1 MDMVS
6 FFVGSGI
13 GIIIGIMAVLLF
25 RKNNNNSALELER
38 ARAIVMTQ
46 KQELDKL
53 RLDNQEL
60 NREAASRKQEV
71 ATLKDVRDKM
81 LNDFKIISA
90 DLMEKQKESVVGT
103 QKTVLGPMQE
113 QMQKLK
119 EGFEN
124 KITEILKTT
133 SANKASIDE
142 QIKNML
148 SHSDSLQK
156 EANNLANA
164 LKNKKT
170 QGCWGELYLE
180 NILQM
185 LGMVEG
191 VDYTREE
198 FFRVEQD
205 DDEKKKNIRP
215 DFIVNLPNN
224 KRIIIDSKVSM
235 ESYLKYENAETDEE
249 REQYANEFMQAT
261 ENHINELSSKEYQ
274 KKVKN
279 SGLDFVFMFMPLE
292 SAYILAMRKKPDLYA
307 SAQKDGVALITSSL
321 LFPMLKTVEMMF
333 KMEKQSKNITDV
345 VEIINKLY
353 EKYVLFT
360 ENFASI
366 GRSLESVSKTYDK
379 ARGQLVDGNN
389 NMSKLFNDIK
399 QKSGITTNKNIALEY
414 KDE

>member
-6 FFVGSGI
+6 FFIGSGI
-13 GIIIGIMAVLLF
+13 GIVIGIMAVLLF
-25 RKNNNNSALELER
+25 RKNDNSTSLELER
-38 ARAIVMTQ
+38 AKAVVMTQ

-119 EGFEN
+119 EGFES

-321 LFPMLKTVEMMF
+321 LFPMLKTVEMML

-353 EKYVLFT
+353 EKYVAFT
-360 ENFASI
+360 DSFATM
-366 GRSLESVSKTYDK
+366 GRSLETATKAYDK
-379 ARGQLVDGNN
+379 ARGQLVDGNG

>member
-1 MDMVS
+1 MDIIS

-81 LNDFKIISA
+81 LNDFKAVSA
-90 DLMEKQKESVVGT
+90 DLIEKQKESVIGT

-198 FFRVEQD
+198 FFHVEQD

-235 ESYLKYENAETDEE
+235 ESYLKYENAESDEE

-261 ENHINELSSKEYQ
+261 EKHIGELSSKEYQ

-321 LFPMLKTVEMMF
+321 LFPMLKTVEMML
-333 KMEKQSKNITDV
+333 KMEKQN
-345 VEIINKLY
+345 
-353 EKYVLFT
+353 
-360 ENFASI
+360 
-366 GRSLESVSKTYDK
+366 
-379 ARGQLVDGNN
+379 
-389 NMSKLFNDIK
+389 
-399 QKSGITTNKNIALEY
+399 
-414 KDE
+414 

>member
-1 MDMVS
+1 MDTIS
-6 FFVGSGI
+6 FFVGAGI
-13 GIIIGIMAVLLF
+13 GLIIGIMVILLF
-25 RKNNNNSALELER
+25 RKNNSNINIELEH
-38 ARAIVMTQ
+38 AKAIAMSRT
-46 KQELDKL
+46 QELEKL

-60 NREAASRKQEV
+60 NREAAARKQEV
-71 ATLKDVRDKM
+71 ETLKDVRDKM
-81 LNDFKIISA
+81 LNDFKAVSA
-90 DLMEKQKESVVGT
+90 DLIEKQKESVVGT

-191 VDYTREE
+191 IDYTREE
-198 FFRVEQD
+198 FFHVEQD

-235 ESYLKYENAETDEE
+235 ESYLKYENAESDEE

-261 ENHINELSSKEYQ
+261 EKHIDELSSKEYQ

-292 SAYILAMRKKPDLYA
+292 SAYILAMRKKPELYA

-321 LFPMLKTVEMMF
+321 LFPMLKTVEMML
-333 KMEKQSKNITDV
+333 KMEKQSKNINDV
-345 VEIINKLY
+345 VVIINKLY
-353 EKYVLFT
+353 EKYVAFT
-360 ENFASI
+360 ESFANM
-366 GRSLESVSKTYDK
+366 GKGLESANKAYDK
-379 ARGQLVDGNN
+379 ARGQLVEGNG
-389 NMSKLFNDIK
+389 NMSKLFNDVK
-399 QKSGITTNKNIALEY
+399 QKSGITTNKTIALEY

>member
-1 MDMVS
+1 MDMIS

-13 GIIIGIMAVLLF
+13 GVIIGIMAVLLF
-25 RKNNNNSALELER
+25 HKSNNNADLELER
-38 ARAIVMTQ
+38 AKAIVMTQ

-60 NREAASRKQEV
+60 NREAAAKRQEV

-81 LNDFKIISA
+81 LNDFKAVSA
-90 DLMEKQKESVVGT
+90 DLIEKQKESVIGT

-119 EGFEN
+119 EGFES

-198 FFRVEQD
+198 FFHVEQD

-235 ESYLKYENAETDEE
+235 ESYLKYENAESDEE

-261 ENHINELSSKEYQ
+261 EKHIDELSSKEYQ

-321 LFPMLKTVEMMF
+321 LFPMLKTVEMML
-333 KMEKQSKNITDV
+333 KMEKQNKNITEV
-345 VEIINKLY
+345 VDIINKLY
-353 EKYVLFT
+353 EKYVAFT
-360 ENFASI
+360 DSFANM
-366 GRSLESVSKTYDK
+366 GRSLESVTKAYDK
-379 ARGQLVDGNN
+379 ARGQLVDGNG
-389 NMSKLFNDIK
+389 NMSKLFNDVK
-399 QKSGITTNKNIALEY
+399 QKSGITTNKTIALEY

>member
-1 MDMVS
+1 MDMIS

-25 RKNNNNSALELER
+25 RKSNNNTDLELER
-38 ARAIVMTQ
+38 AKAIVMTQ

-60 NREAASRKQEV
+60 NREAAAKRQEV

-81 LNDFKIISA
+81 LNDFKAVSA
-90 DLMEKQKESVVGT
+90 DLIEKQKESVIGT

-198 FFRVEQD
+198 FFHVEQD

-235 ESYLKYENAETDEE
+235 ESYLKYENAESDEE

-261 ENHINELSSKEYQ
+261 EKHIGELSSKEYQ

-321 LFPMLKTVEMMF
+321 LFPMLKTVEMML
-333 KMEKQSKNITDV
+333 KMEKQNKNITEV
-345 VEIINKLY
+345 VDIINKLY
-353 EKYVLFT
+353 EKYVAFT
-360 ENFASI
+360 DSFANM
-366 GRSLESVSKTYDK
+366 GKSLESATKAYDK
-379 ARGQLVDGNN
+379 ARGQLVDGNG
-389 NMSKLFNDIK
+389 NMSKLFNDVK
-399 QKSGITTNKNIALEY
+399 QKSGITTNKTIALEY

>member
-1 MDMVS
+1 MDMIS

-13 GIIIGIMAVLLF
+13 GVIIGIMAVLLF
-25 RKNNNNSALELER
+25 RKSNNNTDLELER
-38 ARAIVMTQ
+38 AKAIVMTQ

-60 NREAASRKQEV
+60 NREAAAKRQEV

-81 LNDFKIISA
+81 LNDFKAVSA
-90 DLMEKQKESVVGT
+90 DLIEKQKESVIGT

-235 ESYLKYENAETDEE
+235 ESYLKYENAESDEE

-261 ENHINELSSKEYQ
+261 EKHIDELSSKEYQ

-321 LFPMLKTVEMMF
+321 LFPMLKTVEMML
-333 KMEKQSKNITDV
+333 KMEKQNKNITEV
-345 VEIINKLY
+345 VDIINKLY
-353 EKYVLFT
+353 EKYVAFT
-360 ENFASI
+360 DSFANM
-366 GRSLESVSKTYDK
+366 GKSLESATKAYDK
-379 ARGQLVDGNN
+379 ARGQLVDGNG
-389 NMSKLFNDIK
+389 NMSKLFNDVK
-399 QKSGITTNKNIALEY
+399 QKSGITTNKTIALEY

>member
-1 MDMVS
+1 MIS

-13 GIIIGIMAVLLF
+13 GVIIGIMAVLLF
-25 RKNNNNSALELER
+25 RKSNNNTDLELER
-38 ARAIVMTQ
+38 AKAIVMTQ

-60 NREAASRKQEV
+60 NREAAAKRQEV

-81 LNDFKIISA
+81 LNDFKAVSA
-90 DLMEKQKESVVGT
+90 DLIEKQKESVIGT

-198 FFRVEQD
+198 FFHVEQD

-235 ESYLKYENAETDEE
+235 ESYLKYENAESDEE

-261 ENHINELSSKEYQ
+261 EKHIGELSSKEYQ

-321 LFPMLKTVEMMF
+321 LFPMLKTVEMML
-333 KMEKQSKNITDV
+333 KMEKQNKNITEV
-345 VEIINKLY
+345 VDIINKLY
-353 EKYVLFT
+353 EKYVAFT
-360 ENFASI
+360 DSFANM
-366 GRSLESVSKTYDK
+366 GRSLESATKAYDK
-379 ARGQLVDGNN
+379 ARGQLVDGNG
-389 NMSKLFNDIK
+389 NMSKLFNDVK
-399 QKSGITTNKNIALEY
+399 QKSGITTNKTIALEY

>member
-1 MDMVS
+1 MDMIS

-13 GIIIGIMAVLLF
+13 GVIIGIMAVLLF
-25 RKNNNNSALELER
+25 RKSNNNTDLELER
-38 ARAIVMTQ
+38 AKAIVMTQ

-60 NREAASRKQEV
+60 NREAAAKRQEV

-81 LNDFKIISA
+81 LNDFKAVSA
-90 DLMEKQKESVVGT
+90 DLIEKQKESVIGT

-198 FFRVEQD
+198 FFHVEQD

-235 ESYLKYENAETDEE
+235 ESYLKYENAESDEE

-261 ENHINELSSKEYQ
+261 EKHIGELSSKEYQ

-321 LFPMLKTVEMMF
+321 LFPMLKTVEMML
-333 KMEKQSKNITDV
+333 KMEKQNKNITEV
-345 VEIINKLY
+345 VDIINKLY
-353 EKYVLFT
+353 EKYVAFT
-360 ENFASI
+360 DSFANM
-366 GRSLESVSKTYDK
+366 GKSLESATKAYDK
-379 ARGQLVDGNN
+379 ARGQLVDGNG
-389 NMSKLFNDIK
+389 NMSKLFNDVK
-399 QKSGITTNKNIALEY
+399 QKSGITTNKTIALEY

>member
-1 MDMVS
+1 MDMIS

-38 ARAIVMTQ
+38 ARAIVMNQ

-71 ATLKDVRDKM
+71 ETLKDVRDKM

-119 EGFEN
+119 EGFES

-321 LFPMLKTVEMMF
+321 LFPMLKTVEMML

-353 EKYVLFT
+353 EKYVAFT
-360 ENFASI
+360 DSFATM
-366 GRSLESVSKTYDK
+366 GRSLETATKAYDK
-379 ARGQLVDGNN
+379 ARGQLVDGNG

>member
-1 MDMVS
+1 MIS

-38 ARAIVMTQ
+38 ARAIVMNQ

-71 ATLKDVRDKM
+71 ETLKDVRDKM

-119 EGFEN
+119 EGFES

-321 LFPMLKTVEMMF
+321 LFPMLKTVEMML

-353 EKYVLFT
+353 EKYVAFT
-360 ENFASI
+360 DSFATM
-366 GRSLESVSKTYDK
+366 GRSLETATKAYDK
-379 ARGQLVDGNN
+379 ARGQLVDGNG

>member
-6 FFVGSGI
+6 FFI
-13 GIIIGIMAVLLF
+13 GGTIGLILGIMAILLF
-25 RKNNNNSALELER
+25 RKNSNNSDVELER
-38 ARAIVMTQ
+38 AKAIVMTQ

-60 NREAASRKQEV
+60 NREAAAKKQEV
-71 ATLKDVRDKM
+71 ATLNNVRDKM
-81 LNDFKIISA
+81 LNDFKAISA
-90 DLMEKQKESVVGT
+90 ELIEKQKESVIGT

-119 EGFEN
+119 DGFEN

-249 REQYANEFMQAT
+249 REQYANEFIQAT
-261 ENHINELSSKEYQ
+261 ENHINELSTKEYQ

-279 SGLDFVFMFMPLE
+279 SGLDYVFMFMPLE

-321 LFPMLKTVEMMF
+321 LFPMLKTVEMML
-333 KMEKQSKNITDV
+333 KMEKQSKNITEV
-345 VEIINKLY
+345 VDIINKLY

-389 NMSKLFNDIK
+389 NMSKLFNDVK

>member
-1 MDMVS
+1 MDMIS

-13 GIIIGIMAVLLF
+13 GVIIGIMAVLLF
-25 RKNNNNSALELER
+25 RKSNNNTDLELER
-38 ARAIVMTQ
+38 AKAIVMTQ

-60 NREAASRKQEV
+60 NREAAAKRQEV

-81 LNDFKIISA
+81 LNDFKAVSA
-90 DLMEKQKESVVGT
+90 DLIEKQKESVIGT

-198 FFRVEQD
+198 FFHVEQD

-235 ESYLKYENAETDEE
+235 ESYLKYENAESDEE

-321 LFPMLKTVEMMF
+321 LFPMLKTVEMML
-333 KMEKQSKNITDV
+333 KMEKQNKNITEV
-345 VEIINKLY
+345 VDIINKLY
-353 EKYVLFT
+353 EKYVAFT
-360 ENFASI
+360 DSFATVGKSLAKAQESYNESCKQLTS
-366 GRSLESVSKTYDK
+366 GR
-379 ARGQLVDGNN
+379 G

-399 QKSGITTNKNIALEY
+399 QKSGITTNKTIALEY

>member
-1 MDMVS
+1 MDMIS

-13 GIIIGIMAVLLF
+13 GVIIGIMAVLLF
-25 RKNNNNSALELER
+25 RKSNNNTDLELER
-38 ARAIVMTQ
+38 AKAIVMNQ

-60 NREAASRKQEV
+60 NREAAAKRQEV

-81 LNDFKIISA
+81 LNDFKAVSA
-90 DLMEKQKESVVGT
+90 DLIEKQKESVIGT

-198 FFRVEQD
+198 FFHVEQD

-235 ESYLKYENAETDEE
+235 ESYLKYENAESDEE

-261 ENHINELSSKEYQ
+261 EKHIDELSSKEYQ

-321 LFPMLKTVEMMF
+321 LFPMLKTVEMML
-333 KMEKQSKNITDV
+333 KMEKQNKNITEV
-345 VEIINKLY
+345 VDIINKLY
-353 EKYVLFT
+353 EKYVAFT
-360 ENFASI
+360 DSFANM
-366 GRSLESVSKTYDK
+366 GKSLESATKAYDK
-379 ARGQLVDGNN
+379 ARGQLVDGNG
-389 NMSKLFNDIK
+389 NMSKLFNDVK
-399 QKSGITTNKNIALEY
+399 QKSGITTNKTIALEY

>member
-1 MDMVS
+1 MDMIS

-13 GIIIGIMAVLLF
+13 GVIIGIMAVLLF
-25 RKNNNNSALELER
+25 RKSNNNTDLELER
-38 ARAIVMTQ
+38 AKAIVMTQ

-60 NREAASRKQEV
+60 NREAAAKRQEV

-81 LNDFKIISA
+81 LNDFKAVSA
-90 DLMEKQKESVVGT
+90 DLIEKQKESVIGT

-198 FFRVEQD
+198 FFHVEQD

-235 ESYLKYENAETDEE
+235 ESYLKYENAESDEE
-249 REQYANEFMQAT
+249 REQYANEFMLAT
-261 ENHINELSSKEYQ
+261 EKHIDELSSKEYQ

-321 LFPMLKTVEMMF
+321 LFPMLKTVEMML
-333 KMEKQSKNITDV
+333 KMEKQNKNITEV
-345 VEIINKLY
+345 VDIINKLY
-353 EKYVLFT
+353 EKYVAFT
-360 ENFASI
+360 DSFANM
-366 GRSLESVSKTYDK
+366 GKSLESATKAYDK
-379 ARGQLVDGNN
+379 ARGQLVDGNG
-389 NMSKLFNDIK
+389 NMSKLFNDVK
-399 QKSGITTNKNIALEY
+399 QKSGITTNKTIALEY